1 MNNNVIKKEKRNI
14 SGIIGII
21 AITIVLAL
29 VLIFVS
35 NNKGQNRIKEVNFS
49 TYEDKIK
56 SDEYTI
62 VLLASPTCSHCVA
75 YKPFMNKAAIDYD
88 FNVYYVNVA
97 SENLTIDNYTS
108 IHDSISILKDL
119 YSEDGTPSIPT
130 PTTVIFKKGVEIASK
145 SGNIGYDGFVNFL
158 KENKVV

>member
-1 MNNNVIKKEKRNI
+1 
-14 SGIIGII
+14 
-21 AITIVLAL
+21 
-29 VLIFVS
+29 
-35 NNKGQNRIKEVNFS
+35 
-49 TYEDKIK
+49 
-56 SDEYTI
+56 
-62 VLLASPTCSHCVA
+62 
-75 YKPFMNKAAIDYD
+75 MNKAAIDYD